1 MSDYLLLTPTSD
13 ELYHYGV
20 KGMKWR
26 NRKASH
32 PDMEQGM
39 SGAAADNMMDKTETQ
54 IHDTTKIIQYAASK
68 RSGASRAFH
77 TAIGQRVVAKLRQK
91 KAKLSNDYQEFRRKM
106 GLEHSDLLTEDELY
120 HHGILGMKWGVRRFQ
135 PYQPGQRVKGGKEVG
150 KAKKV
155 EQRSGGFFER
165 RKAKKA
171 AKVKA
176 AALKKA
182 RETRAANAQNEAEKK
197 KAVETGT
204 AEDLAKF
211 KGQLTN
217 EEYARA
223 FTRLQ
228 NEKRLSDIVEQQK
241 SDGFWEKADA
251 IMKRVNQVSGYVNV
265 ASNMYGNVANLKKN
279 KKALE
284 SLKES
289 EKDEKRRKKV
299 EKLIKK
305 GDIEGLNKYKHKEYI
320 TEDDYRKVFNR
331 INNEALLKSQTKEE
345 LAKAAERQAIAD
357 RLVKQGSTADLFE
370 NADKLTY
377 EQLQQGYGRVT
388 KQNAART
395 SELKLQEKAKDA
407 PAEKRVIKGHLK
419 SPSSKADEVVA
430 QASKQKIKGAKAGD
444 PGRYEKLSLEFGDQ
458 KLSNVIR
465 KQKESAAV
473 KETRKAVETTQA
485 EARRQETEA
494 EEKRKK
500 AKLKHSA
507 LDTTVDELYHHGIK
521 GQKWGVRRFQDKNGR
536 RTAAGKIRAAS
547 QRRIRNIKD
556 INEATISTG
565 KRFVDNPTWT
575 NAIDKVDIETEE
587 RSFADGRII
596 YPAIGTVIKDF
607 EAVGVNPYPGPKDFD
622 TIMMN
627 GGVNPNYGD
636 PGTTNNCM
644 FCSAAMEIAGRG
656 YNVCARRSLGGVST
670 GMFERWFKGAEPQV
684 NDTWDDMQ
692 KELQAMPEGA
702 SGVLQGF
709 YGNGLGSRQGGHAV
723 HWEKKYGSVIVRD
736 GQTNRSLGLESA
748 LDKYGFGAGG
758 CIYTRL
764 DNCEPDWDKIA
775 EDGVLGVNNTARRWK
790 RTDTGKVYSNF

>member
-32 PDMEQGM
+32 PDMEQGV

-106 GLEHSDLLTEDELY
+106 GLEHSDLFTDDELYHHGVKGQKWGVRRYQNYSKDYKGDGKFVGKTEKRYNIVNGKKWDSKAAKTAAQKYCKENGIDDEEIKELVEMDFRDNGPNAMKQVRTPSNIEKLKIASKDGLYELDFLETVQNEDWYDDEKKMLLEYDGYLANRSYYIQNGKRAIQHSDLLIEDELY
-120 HHGILGMKWGVRRFQ
+120 HHGILGQKWGIRRFQ

-155 EQRSGGFFER
+155 EQRSGGFFEK

-171 AKVKA
+171 AKAKA
-176 AALKKA
+176 AALEKA
-182 RETRAANAQNEAEKK
+182 RKTRAANAQNEAEKK
-197 KAVETGT
+197 KAVETGS

-228 NEKRLSDIVEQQK
+228 NEKRLSDMVDQQK
-241 SDGFWEKADA
+241 GDGFWDTADK
-251 IMKRVNQVSGYVNV
+251 IMKRVNQVSGYVNT
-265 ASNMYGNVANLKKN
+265 ASNMYNNVANLKKN
-279 KKALE
+279 KKALDD
-284 SLKES
+284 LKES

-305 GDIEGLNKYKHKEYI
+305 GDLEGLNKYKHKEYI
-320 TEDDYRKVFNR
+320 TEDDYRAIKNR
-331 INNEALLKSQTKEE
+331 AENEKWLKSQTKEE
-345 LAKAAERQAIAD
+345 KAKKDEAE
-357 RLVKQGSTADLFE
+357 RLVKTASVEDLNK

-388 KQNAART
+388 KQSAART
-395 SELKLQEKAKDA
+395 SEINLQGKEKSTNTNDT

-465 KQKESAAV
+465 KQRESDAV
-473 KETRKAVETTQA
+473 KQMRKTVDETKEGADKQRTT
-485 EARRQETEA
+485 A
-494 EEKRKK
+494 EEKRKR
-500 AKLKHSA
+500 AK
-507 LDTTVDELYHHGIK
+507 
-521 GQKWGVRRFQDKNGR
+521 
-536 RTAAGKIRAAS
+536 GK
-547 QRRIRNIKD
+547 
-556 INEATISTG
+556 
-565 KRFVDNPTWT
+565 
-575 NAIDKVDIETEE
+575 
-587 RSFADGRII
+587 
-596 YPAIGTVIKDF
+596 
-607 EAVGVNPYPGPKDFD
+607 
-622 TIMMN
+622 
-627 GGVNPNYGD
+627 
-636 PGTTNNCM
+636 
-644 FCSAAMEIAGRG
+644 
-656 YNVCARRSLGGVST
+656 
-670 GMFERWFKGAEPQV
+670 
-684 NDTWDDMQ
+684 
-692 KELQAMPEGA
+692 
-702 SGVLQGF
+702 
-709 YGNGLGSRQGGHAV
+709 
-723 HWEKKYGSVIVRD
+723 
-736 GQTNRSLGLESA
+736 
-748 LDKYGFGAGG
+748 
-758 CIYTRL
+758 
-764 DNCEPDWDKIA
+764 
-775 EDGVLGVNNTARRWK
+775 
-790 RTDTGKVYSNF
+790 

>member
-26 NRKASH
+26 NHKASH
-32 PDMEQGM
+32 PDMDQGM

-77 TAIGQRVVAKLRQK
+77 TAIGQRVVNRLRQK

-197 KAVETGT
+197 KAIETGS
-204 AEDLAKF
+204 AEDLTKF

-217 EEYARA
+217 EEYAKA

-228 NEKRLSDIVEQQK
+228 NEKRLSDMVEQQK
-241 SDGFWEKADA
+241 GDGAWEKADA
-251 IMKRVNQVSGYVNV
+251 IMKRVNQISGYVNT
-265 ASNMYGNVANLKKN
+265 ASNMYNNVANLKKN
-279 KKALE
+279 KKALDD
-284 SLKES
+284 LKES

-320 TEDDYRKVFNR
+320 TEDDYKAIKNR
-331 INNEALLKSQTKEE
+331 AENEKWLKSQTKEE
-345 LAKAAERQAIAD
+345 KAKKDEAE
-357 RLVKQGSTADLFE
+357 RLVKTASVEDLNK

-388 KQNAART
+388 KQSAART
-395 SELKLQEKAKDA
+395 SEINLQQKVKDTNANDA

-465 KQKESAAV
+465 KQRESDAV
-473 KETRKAVETTQA
+473 KQMRKTVDETKKGADKQRTT
-485 EARRQETEA
+485 A
-494 EEKRKK
+494 EEKRKR
-500 AKLKHSA
+500 AK
-507 LDTTVDELYHHGIK
+507 
-521 GQKWGVRRFQDKNGR
+521 
-536 RTAAGKIRAAS
+536 GK
-547 QRRIRNIKD
+547 
-556 INEATISTG
+556 
-565 KRFVDNPTWT
+565 
-575 NAIDKVDIETEE
+575 
-587 RSFADGRII
+587 
-596 YPAIGTVIKDF
+596 
-607 EAVGVNPYPGPKDFD
+607 
-622 TIMMN
+622 
-627 GGVNPNYGD
+627 
-636 PGTTNNCM
+636 
-644 FCSAAMEIAGRG
+644 
-656 YNVCARRSLGGVST
+656 
-670 GMFERWFKGAEPQV
+670 
-684 NDTWDDMQ
+684 
-692 KELQAMPEGA
+692 
-702 SGVLQGF
+702 
-709 YGNGLGSRQGGHAV
+709 
-723 HWEKKYGSVIVRD
+723 
-736 GQTNRSLGLESA
+736 
-748 LDKYGFGAGG
+748 
-758 CIYTRL
+758 
-764 DNCEPDWDKIA
+764 
-775 EDGVLGVNNTARRWK
+775 
-790 RTDTGKVYSNF
+790 